1 MKTSIYPLLAG
12 IIAVALL
19 LYGNLPTTTATD
31 TPAEDGIKR
40 EVLRHIVL
48 FRFKEETTSEQIDAV
63 MAQLRALQDHI
74 EEVKA
79 FEWGIENSG
88 RNLNDGYTHG
98 AIFTYDNKE
107 DLETYLVHPVHV
119 EAADFVREYVEST
132 FIFDYW
138 AQD

>member
-1 MKTSIYPLLAG
+1 MRTSLYPLLVG
-12 IIAVALL
+12 IIAGVLL
-19 LYGNLPTTTATD
+19 LYSALPVTSASD
-31 TPAEDGIKR
+31 TPAEDGLKK

-48 FRFKEETTSEQIDAV
+48 FRFKAETTPEQIDAV
-63 MAQLRALQDHI
+63 MTQLRALQDHI

-88 RNLNDGYTHG
+88 RDLNDGYTHG
-98 AIFTYDNKE
+98 AIFTYDTKE
-107 DLETYLVHPVHV
+107 DLAAYLVHPVHV

-138 AQD
+138 AQN